1 MAALPYAFAAAPVAT
16 PVAPAAAPSGHARG
30 RWRGTSSATSTAVA
44 LLCAASRNVPSRPR
58 QTRRVVVRAVTQAIC
73 EALREDLSAV
83 LEDPLQGSRQVPRL
97 LQEAIDRLN
106 DEGDGNDGREA
117 AECVTLALEML
128 LEVKAFQEA
137 AKLYL
142 EWKREVQI
150 PISSRVEMLKIL
162 GSFGNFQPAAN
173 HVRELLEAEDI
184 DTTEA
189 AELFDGILFGIVQA
203 HHPLSSSRAD
213 VLIQEMLDIGL
224 RPTDETMRLIV
235 EAKTLF
241 AAPGFLIDLGQ
252 SVLEIIRRC
261 DTTLKSST
269 LLAISGAHLRT
280 GDLDAAYRWF
290 LASQLMT
297 DRQTL
302 NDGPTLELV
311 SQLARALA
319 IGGRA
324 CQLKRLL
331 ERVKEDGGELP
342 SNAAAVSLSGYSCG
356 RSMATCWLEPPSEVV
371 RRRGLWSSTPT
382 AQREG
387 AARVTCAEQW
397 DWQQQE
403 TSRQEMYQWYPYMS
417 PETKLERAWITPLRS
432 IDRGALG
439 LSCQWAGQTPAE
451 ASARERLQES
461 TASQPFDLEA
471 ALSLEPPRLSHRRG
485 KVTGSPVVLCPEPR
499 TWRMYHADAVKKAYP
514 TAQRTSVGSPA
525 ELRELLLA
533 EKKTRLMFGAK
544 PVAHPI
550 PHSTIEAW
558 ISEADETTLAKLRKT
573 KDIETMTNQQLI
585 DRIAA
590 ISGMSPEEIEEDP
603 KLNPSRLRHILETA
617 LGFANGNASV
627 PMTDEEYTEK
637 ILAMTDD
644 ELHEAFLNLKSSI
657 NDSIMGSDLSQQVE
671 RKLLQER
678 DEDSSS
684 WDGSAADELRL
695 ALDICEALQDM
706 GFTGLS
712 KADQRALLS
721 AAHALGD
728 AALAAEV
735 LEMQDLPADVA
746 SATTS
751 ELGQAQ
757 ESLWRAMVK
766 GGWDSETTK
775 DFLQGKRL
783 LPLRDDQSEL
793 GKLQTKYLDPLQGL
807 ASATDASPDELLAKL
822 SKPFSGRL
830 KPFVSR
836 KLQSGVQSREDR
848 MKIMKDEDDAL
859 SSVQW
864 EIKVPDPEDPSI
876 KVTKLMQVTRSDVLE
891 AQLLHPASCELLQRL
906 SSSPRL
912 SKQSV
917 SYTPELGKIVME
929 IGLPVPSRQERK
941 NELLSFVI
949 SVLRSSQLW
958 VRSL

>member
-1 MAALPYAFAAAPVAT
+1 M
-16 PVAPAAAPSGHARG
+16 
-30 RWRGTSSATSTAVA
+30 
-44 LLCAASRNVPSRPR
+44 
-58 QTRRVVVRAVTQAIC
+58 VVRAVAQATC
-73 EALREDLSAV
+73 EQLREDLSAA

-97 LQEAIDRLN
+97 LQEAIDRLH
-106 DEGDGNDGREA
+106 DEGDDGREA
-117 AECVTLALEML
+117 EDCVTLALEML

-137 AKLYL
+137 VKLYL
-142 EWKREVQI
+142 DWNREVQI

-162 GSFGNFQPAAN
+162 GTYGNFQPAAN

-184 DTTEA
+184 GATEA

-213 VLIQEMLDIGL
+213 VLIKEMLDIGL
-224 RPTDETMRLIV
+224 QPTDETMRLIV

-252 SVLEIIRRC
+252 SVLEVIRRC
-261 DTTLKSST
+261 DTALKSSS

-331 ERVKEDGGELP
+331 ERLKEDGGSKLP
-342 SNAAAVSLSGYSCG
+342 LNAAAVSLSGYTCG
-356 RSMATCWLEPPSEVV
+356 RSMATCWLEPAAEVL
-371 RRRGLWSSTPT
+371 RRRGLWSSSP
-382 AQREG
+382 AQRQGAG
-387 AARVTCAEQW
+387 AARVTCSEQW

-417 PETKLERAWITPLRS
+417 PETKLERAWMTPLRS
-432 IDRGALG
+432 IDQGALG
-439 LSCQWAGQTPAE
+439 LAGQWAGQTPAE

-461 TASQPFDLEA
+461 TGSQAFDLEA
-471 ALSLEPPRLSHRRG
+471 ALSLEPPRRASRG
-485 KVTGSPVVLCPEPR
+485 KVLGSPVVLRPEPK
-499 TWRMYHADAVKKAYP
+499 TWRMYHADAVKRAYP
-514 TAQRTSVGSPA
+514 TALRTSVGSPE

-533 EKKTRLMFGAK
+533 EKKTREMFGAK

-550 PHSTIEAW
+550 PYSTIEAW
-558 ISEADETTLAKLRKT
+558 VDEADQATLAKLKT
-573 KDIETMTNQQLI
+573 KDLENMTKEQLI
-585 DRIAA
+585 DNIAA
-590 ISGMSPEEIEEDP
+590 ISGMSPEDIEENP
-603 KLNPSRLRHILETA
+603 KLNLSRLRHIQQTA
-617 LGFANGNASV
+617 VGFATGKASV
-627 PMTDEEYTEK
+627 PLTDEEYTEK

-644 ELHEAFLNLKSSI
+644 ELQEAFLSLKSSI

-671 RKLLQER
+671 SKLLQER
-678 DEDSSS
+678 DEDGR

-706 GFTGLS
+706 GFTRS
-712 KADQRALLS
+712 TADQRALLS

-735 LEMQDLPADVA
+735 LSMQDLQDVA
-746 SATTS
+746 GHASAS
-751 ELGQAQ
+751 SSLGPAQ
-757 ESLWRAMVK
+757 ESLWRAMVQ
-766 GGWDSETTK
+766 GGWDPETTK

-783 LPLRDDQSEL
+783 IPLRDGHSEL

-807 ASATDASPDELLAKL
+807 ASATGASPDDLLAKL
-822 SKPFSGRL
+822 TKPFSGRL
-830 KPFVSR
+830 KPFTAR
-836 KLQSGVQSREDR
+836 KLQSGADAQSREDR
-848 MKIMKDEDDAL
+848 MNIIKEDENSAL

-864 EIKVPDPEDPSI
+864 EMKVPDPEDPTS
-876 KVTKLMQVTRSDVLE
+876 KVTKLVQVTRSDVLK
-891 AQLLHPASCELLQRL
+891 AQLLHPSICDLLLRL
-906 SSSPRL
+906 SSSPQL
-912 SKQSV
+912 SKSARSSTAEV
-917 SYTPELGKIVME
+917 GKMLME
-929 IGLPVPSRQERK
+929 IGLPVPARQDK
-941 NELLSFVI
+941 KQELLSFVV
-949 SVLRSSQLW
+949 SVLRSSSKTAMML
-958 VRSL
+958 